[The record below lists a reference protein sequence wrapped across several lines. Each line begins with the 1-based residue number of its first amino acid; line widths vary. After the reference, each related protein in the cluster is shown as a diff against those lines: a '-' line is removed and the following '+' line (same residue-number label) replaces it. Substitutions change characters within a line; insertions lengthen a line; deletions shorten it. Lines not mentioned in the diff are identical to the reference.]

1 MTTQDAIIAIKLL
14 KPDIEW
20 DLSLE
25 YQEAL
30 DEAIEALEKQIPKKP
45 DRIKDKYGI
54 STYYLYCP
62 SCKNWIGIW
71 NERLQHGDMY
81 NTSNRLIC
89 PYCGQAID
97 AEDIR

>member
-1 MTTQDAIIAIKLL
+1 MSPQEEAIEVLQKNY
-14 KPDIEW
+14 PSECFE
-20 DLSLE
+20 DLR
-25 YQEAL
+25 EAV
-30 DEAIEALEKQIPKKP
+30 DEAIEALEKRIGKEPI
-45 DRIKDKYGI
+45 RIKDKYGI

-81 NTSNRLIC
+81 NTSNRRIC